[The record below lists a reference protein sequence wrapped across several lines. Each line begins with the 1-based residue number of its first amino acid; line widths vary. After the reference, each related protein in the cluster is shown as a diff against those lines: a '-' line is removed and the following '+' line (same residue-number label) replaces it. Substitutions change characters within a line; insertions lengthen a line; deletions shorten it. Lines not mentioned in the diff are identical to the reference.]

1 MVLDRA
7 AAAAGRVA
15 AASAPTT
22 AAGRHAIRLHDVTAA
37 ETVRQAWPS
46 LLECMEETSA
56 GRTTTWPDRARSR
69 QDLPDRH
76 HRHRSSYRA
85 GKPENFDAKVPEI
98 RGGPAW

>member
-1 MVLDRA
+1 VSQIKNCTNEGDAKSKVVDWSAMLA
-7 AAAAGRVA
+7 SVA
-15 AASAPTT
+15 Q
-22 AAGRHAIRLHDVTAA
+22 LV
-37 ETVRQAWPS
+37 ES
-46 LLECMEETSA
+46 LS
-56 GRTTTWPDRARSR
+56 RSR